1 MTKINEYYPEDY
13 LNYLIDLYDQWI
25 EKEEKRGIS
34 YGEIVYLQ
42 NLLPNKKQEIEKELL
57 EVLNYE

>member
-1 MTKINEYYPEDY
+1 MKINEYYPEDY
-13 LNYLIDLYDQWI
+13 LNYLIDLYDKWI

-42 NLLPNKKQEIEKELL
+42 NLLPDEKQEIEKELL